1 MMLILRYQNN
11 YSFKLLYT
19 MRQKIIIVLIVAAA
33 LLSLMFI
40 NFKLEGIVMTMFII
54 FLLLIVVIA
63 IGSTIIN
70 WNAGKN
76 KEEIKH

>member
-1 MMLILRYQNN
+1 
-11 YSFKLLYT
+11 